1 VQIDPPTLILYTA
14 ALLAVIG
21 CLFAFFWSREK
32 QRASLVWFVLPF
44 VLGVVGATMALNPAS
59 KVGDWGT
66 KFGTVFILLAYGFA
80 WQMVRVFYH
89 RRPVLL
95 FVFAPTILWF
105 VLSATVI
112 REWEL
117 FVISAMI
124 RTAVMATFTG
134 LCAYEFW
141 RSREQDDPPSRR
153 ILFGVFAAYC
163 LFYVVRIPI
172 MPIVPMPIGMA
183 PTAIWSII
191 VYNFATVLLVL
202 LVSIFMIALSR
213 ERSSARN
220 YSLAMQDAMTQVY
233 NRRAYHEQMQTLAPN
248 GNDPIR
254 PYALLALDIDS
265 FKSINDRFGHPMGD
279 KAIILAAQAAVAT
292 LRKDDRVF
300 RIGGEEFACLLLDT
314 SLEQAYEAAERV
326 RAAFQKIGATID
338 GEQIDATISI
348 GVAAT
353 DGQLSADQV
362 FAQADAALY
371 QAKRSGRNQTVMAG
385 ADETDRQL
393 LTKAAPGSVHREAP
407 RAAADR

>member
-14 ALLAVIG
+14 VLLAVVG
-21 CLFAFFWSREK
+21 GLFVFFWSREK

-44 VLGVVGATMALNPAS
+44 VMGVIGATMAVNPAS

-66 KFGTVFILLAYGFA
+66 RVGTTFILLAYGFA

-89 RRPVLL
+89 RRPLL
-95 FVFAPTILWF
+95 VFVFVPTIFWF

-112 REWEL
+112 KEWQL

-124 RTAVMATFTG
+124 RTALMAAFTG

-141 RSREQDDPPSRR
+141 RSRDEDDPPSRR
-153 ILFGVFAAYC
+153 ILFGVFAVYC

-172 MPIVPMPIGMA
+172 MPLVPMPIGMA
-183 PTAIWSII
+183 PTAVWAII

-202 LVSIFMIALSR
+202 LVTIFMIALSR

-220 YSLAMQDAMTQVY
+220 YSMAMQDAMTQVY
-233 NRRAYHEQMQTLAPN
+233 NRRAYHEQMQRLGPN
-248 GNDPIR
+248 GDDPIR
-254 PYALLALDIDS
+254 PYALLLLDIDS

-279 KAIILAAQAAVAT
+279 KAIILAAQAAVVT

-300 RIGGEEFACLLLDT
+300 RMGGEEFACLLLDT
-314 SLEQAYEAAERV
+314 NLQQAYEAAERV

-348 GVAAT
+348 GVATT
-353 DGQLSADQV
+353 DGRLSADQV

-371 QAKRSGRNQTVMAG
+371 RAKRSGRNQTVMAS
-385 ADETDRQL
+385 ADETDGQS
-393 LTKAAPGSVHREAP
+393 LTNAAPTGVR
-407 RAAADR
+407 